1 MTSKQSTAS
10 EQQQI
15 VRSEYEAF
23 DDFDFDMDDL
33 NMQITQNTTIQKAV
47 DNLTSLMSK
56 DSEEIMDK
64 LKGKGKLAYQNAE
77 QIISD
82 RVSKVE
88 RRLKRRRQRIEKMM
102 VQAPFW
108 RKLDKLAY
116 VFGTTLIICYS
127 SMMGRYPH
135 DLIYIFVSILLPTFI
150 SLRAVEYT
158 IKGWHMFL
166 IDFCYFVNSSLI
178 YFLMNSSGSQNLFVA
193 CFVFSNGPL
202 AAAIVAFRNSLVYH
216 KIDFLMS
223 LAIHAVPMTVMT
235 HIRWHTIPEQAGL
248 PKEQQRFPVDLPDP
262 ENIS

>member
-1 MTSKQSTAS
+1 
-10 EQQQI
+10 
-15 VRSEYEAF
+15 
-23 DDFDFDMDDL
+23 
-33 NMQITQNTTIQKAV
+33 
-47 DNLTSLMSK
+47 
-56 DSEEIMDK
+56 
-64 LKGKGKLAYQNAE
+64 
-77 QIISD
+77 
-82 RVSKVE
+82 
-88 RRLKRRRQRIEKMM
+88 MM

-216 KIDFLMS
+216 KIDFLQS

-235 HIRWHTIPEQAGL
+235 HIRWYTIPEQASL
-248 PKEQQRFPVDLPDP
+248 PKEQQRFPFDLPDP